1 VPRSFVVNLFW
12 LAFGVVVAS
21 TVIGLVTFWPEGHT
35 IEQPVGFARPQTFGG
50 EIVAIAAAPCRVPGQ
65 SGCRSVTVELG
76 EGEDTGRRANPA
88 LAALLAVR
96 LTPRDVADDR
106 HAH

>member
-1 VPRSFVVNLFW
+1 
-12 LAFGVVVAS
+12 
-21 TVIGLVTFWPEGHT
+21 
-35 IEQPVGFARPQTFGG
+35 
-50 EIVAIAAAPCRVPGQ
+50 
-65 SGCRSVTVELG
+65 VTVELG